1 MSMVKTP
8 STMVELGTE
17 SPSFS
22 LLDPVTG
29 RKVCRDDFAGAQGL
43 LVAFLCNHCPFVKHI
58 AGAFAAFAVEYQER
72 GLAIV
77 GINSND
83 VETHPE
89 DSSEHMVAEAGQRG
103 YTFPYL
109 VDESQEIAKSY
120 RAACT
125 PDFFLFDNDF
135 RLVYRGQFDRS
146 RPSLE
151 TPVTGTD
158 LRDASDAVLAG
169 ITPADIQIPSVGCNI
184 KWKPGN
190 APDWVG

>member
-22 LLDPVTG
+22 LPDPVTG

-43 LVAFLCNHCPFVKHI
+43 LVAFLCNHCPVVKHI
-58 AGAFAAFAVEYQER
+58 AGDFAAFAVEYQKR

-190 APDWVG
+190 APDWFG

>member
-1 MSMVKTP
+1 
-8 STMVELGTE
+8 
-17 SPSFS
+17 
-22 LLDPVTG
+22 
-29 RKVCRDDFAGAQGL
+29 
-43 LVAFLCNHCPFVKHI
+43 
-58 AGAFAAFAVEYQER
+58 
-72 GLAIV
+72 
-77 GINSND
+77 
-83 VETHPE
+83 
-89 DSSEHMVAEAGQRG
+89 MVAEASQRG

-158 LRDASDAVLAG
+158 LRDASDAVYSLELPLRTYKFLVWVAISSGNLAMLQTG
-169 ITPADIQIPSVGCNI
+169 LD
-184 KWKPGN
+184 KKRRHRKF
-190 APDWVG
+190 

>member
-1 MSMVKTP
+1 MVKTA
-8 STMVELGTE
+8 STMLAIGTE
-17 SPSFS
+17 APNFS
-22 LLDPVTG
+22 LPDPVTG

-58 AGAFAAFAVEYQER
+58 AEGFTSFAVEYQER

-89 DSSEHMVAEAGQRG
+89 DAPQQMIAEADQRG

-109 VDESQEIAKSY
+109 VDESQEVAKSY
-120 RAACT
+120 KAACT
-125 PDFFLFDNDF
+125 PDFFLFDTDL
-135 RLVYRGQFDRS
+135 RLAYRGQFDRS

-151 TPVTGTD
+151 TLVTGAD

-169 ITPADIQIPSVGCNI
+169 VPPAETQIPSLGCNI

-190 APDWVG
+190 TPQWFG